1 MSSTDG
7 EDPRARF
14 RILPTPDP
22 VETDDLATEEAVEPV
37 PAEIAHSQQRAHLR
51 LVTEAGG

>member
-14 RILPTPDP
+14 RILPPP
-22 VETDDLATEEAVEPV
+22 VETDDLVTEAAVEPV
-37 PAEIAHSQQRAHLR
+37 PGEIANGQQRAHLR

>member
-14 RILPTPDP
+14 RILPAPAP
-22 VETDDLATEEAVEPV
+22 AEELATEEAVEPV
-37 PAEIAHSQQRAHLR
+37 PAEIAHGQQRAHLR